1 MWHSFTIER
10 QVGFWRVNSR
20 ASTLISFK
28 VSKECILLS
37 LNHQIESHG
46 PLVGSKS
53 EKFLFFPCVIYVL
66 SPYKPIEI
74 INLSQSFQIQT

>member
-1 MWHSFTIER
+1 MGHSFTIER

-20 ASTLISFK
+20 ASTLISLE

-46 PLVGSKS
+46 PLVGSMS
-53 EKFLFFPCVIYVL
+53 EKF
-66 SPYKPIEI
+66 
-74 INLSQSFQIQT
+74 

>member
-1 MWHSFTIER
+1 MGHSFTIER

-20 ASTLISFK
+20 ASTLISLK

-53 EKFLFFPCVIYVL
+53 EKFLFFPCVMYAL
-66 SPYKPIEI
+66 SP
-74 INLSQSFQIQT
+74 